1 MKYAIFDMD
10 GTVLD
15 SMTMWETLDYDLM
28 RYYGIEPSV
37 EIHKAVKMLTV
48 DEASSYFHKHFSL
61 SDSPQQISEKTRQM
75 IKDKYLYEIGLKK
88 GVEDVLKEFRKRGIS
103 MCIATASDKECAV
116 AALKRLGVLPYFDFV
131 LTADEVGVGKTSPEI
146 FLESVKRFNAPKEQV
161 AVFEDSLHAVET
173 AKRAGFF
180 VVGVFDPSIRDQEEA
195 VIKLCDRYIRTW
207 DECLVMEEF
216 LE

>member
-61 SDSPQQISEKTRQM
+61 SDSPSRFP
-75 IKDKYLYEIGLKK
+75 KK
-88 GVEDVLKEFRKRGIS
+88 
-103 MCIATASDKECAV
+103 
-116 AALKRLGVLPYFDFV
+116 P
-131 LTADEVGVGKTSPEI
+131 
-146 FLESVKRFNAPKEQV
+146 
-161 AVFEDSLHAVET
+161 
-173 AKRAGFF
+173 AK
-180 VVGVFDPSIRDQEEA
+180 
-195 VIKLCDRYIRTW
+195 
-207 DECLVMEEF
+207 
-216 LE
+216 